1 MTLFHSSNPTKIS
14 SRPTGDGVT
23 TEGESYMHYLAAVL
37 HTLGVTAS
45 EHANKHINGDR
56 ERGSVTLEQ
65 ILWGVALAA
74 LAAAVV
80 AVIRTFVMNRA
91 GQLGT

>member
-1 MTLFHSSNPTKIS
+1 
-14 SRPTGDGVT
+14 
-23 TEGESYMHYLAAVL
+23 MHYLAAVL

-45 EHANKHINGDR
+45 DHASKRIKGDP

-74 LAAAVV
+74 LAAAVM
-80 AVIRTFVMNRA
+80 AVIRTFVMGKA